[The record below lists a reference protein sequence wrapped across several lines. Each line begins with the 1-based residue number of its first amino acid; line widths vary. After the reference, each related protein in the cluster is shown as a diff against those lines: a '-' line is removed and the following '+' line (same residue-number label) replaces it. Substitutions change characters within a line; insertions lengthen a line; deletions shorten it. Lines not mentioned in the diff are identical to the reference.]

1 MRLLLTFALLVT
13 CCGVAVAQGAPAAP
27 ASSSNAGS
35 NIMAPT
41 VGIDAYSNNPTFST
55 RVTGTILA
63 VDSERRL
70 LMIERADKSRLTF
83 VIDPKVRVSADKDT
97 ALAGRKDLS
106 LSDYKPGSLVRV
118 SYYAHDRRAIEI
130 RLKKS
135 KT

>member
-1 MRLLLTFALLVT
+1 MRLLLTFALLVA
-13 CCGVAVAQGAPAAP
+13 CCGVAIAQAAGAP
-27 ASSSNAGS
+27 ASSSTAGS

-83 VIDPKVRVSADKDT
+83 VIDPKVRISADKDT

-118 SYYAHDRRAIEI
+118 NYYAHDKRAIEI

>member
-1 MRLLLTFALLVT
+1 MRLLLTFALLAA
-13 CCGVAVAQGAPAAP
+13 CCGVAVAQGTSAP
-27 ASSSNAGS
+27 ASSSTAGS

-83 VIDPKVRVSADKDT
+83 VIDPKVRISADKDT

-118 SYYAHDRRAIEI
+118 NYYARDKRAIEI